1 MKRRSARSYLGS
13 GTKYLVLFLFA
24 VWTVVP
30 IFIVVTNSFKTEM
43 DIFTVPFKLVFAPTL
58 GNYQRAFA
66 MGEFGQYFLN
76 SMLVAFCSSFLSVCL
91 GVLAAYGFTNIRE
104 KHAKVLNVIL
114 IVGKSVPA
122 ITVLLPLF
130 VILSRVHLLGTYVG
144 PIITHT
150 SINLPFVIWLIIG
163 FINDIPSD
171 LATAAEID
179 GCSKMQALWF
189 IIRAHPHPGHQLGG
203 HPVPSILV
211 ERVHVLPDAHQH
223 QHIHPPCGHCEVRGI
238 HFRGL
243 GKEQR
248 RGDRDDGAYHH
259 RWVLCPEV
267 PRARNDPGRSEG
279 MKKRSKTVK
288 STNIVFPRAK
298 EVVVRE
304 EDVGEPAGGKC

>member
-189 IIRAHPHPGHQLGG
+189 II
-203 HPVPSILV
+203 VPILTPAISSAVILSLQYSWNEFMFSLMLTNINTYTLPAGIAKFVGSISVDWGKSSAAATVTMVPIIIAGFFAQKYL
-211 ERVHVLPDAHQH
+211 
-223 QHIHPPCGHCEVRGI
+223 VRGMT
-238 HFRGL
+238 L
-243 GKEQR
+243 G
-248 RGDRDDGAYHH
+248 A
-259 RWVLCPEV
+259 
-267 PRARNDPGRSEG
+267 
-279 MKKRSKTVK
+279 VK
-288 STNIVFPRAK
+288 
-298 EVVVRE
+298 
-304 EDVGEPAGGKC
+304 G